1 MYSITVTERG
11 KQPERIELDKP
22 EIVLGRAYGND
33 IILARSSVSKRHVR
47 IVVNDD
53 RFVVHDLQ
61 STNGTSV
68 YGQKISAP
76 AEVKSGDTIV
86 VGDFRIMLKHEGAGR
101 PRPSVSEYVIGPPI
115 NPSGS
120 MPSLTGSHAQVMP
133 SDIET
138 GSRLPATGFGK
149 EVTTTRITSVH
160 ATLGEGITLGV
171 PSFSSGSKPSAAT
184 PISSASVDRDRAA
197 PEAASQRA
205 RIRIERKPAV
215 FGPLRRPE
223 GAAFAEVFA
232 AALNGALL
240 RASLADLP
248 LTYPT
253 RQEDVLRFSPLVA
266 KAVDLATPAD
276 FDSEERSALAP
287 LLLAELLGLGP
298 LELLLDAT
306 EATEVHL
313 HAAGEIFERLADN
326 SLRRAAIG
334 FGRQETAM
342 LAFRRLASAANVA
355 NGGSAR
361 IRLDGFPTV
370 VVNSANP
377 ADGGAASIA
386 RSPKSVLDLRSSF
399 RTGEPDAILAWLH
412 HAMQN
417 RANIIVSS
425 ANRSLATSFIH
436 GLLADSSERI
446 VIVEEIPSATLR
458 SFNVLRLEHNTTSL
472 NSDLQRAFMLRP
484 DFAIIDPLVEKDVA
498 IWLAG
503 PTGYAV
509 STLVAVAARSSA
521 DAISSLA
528 FAAAEHCAA
537 ESSAVHDRL
546 AARIDLLIHVDAD
559 ANGLFVASMSELTY
573 APHQRFAREQL
584 YCPNGVC
591 NLRPLRFLSE
601 I

>member
-11 KQPERIELDKP
+11 KQPERIELDKA

-47 IVVNDD
+47 IVVTED
-53 RFVVHDLQ
+53 RFMVYDLQ

-68 YGQKISAP
+68 SGHKISAP

-86 VGDFRIMLKHEGAGR
+86 VGDFRILLKHEGAGV

-115 NPSGS
+115 SPSGS

-133 SDIET
+133 RDIET
-138 GSRLPATGFGK
+138 GSHLPATGFGK
-149 EVTTTRITSVH
+149 DVTTTRITSVH
-160 ATLGEGITLGV
+160 SALGEGITVGV
-171 PSFSSGSKPSAAT
+171 PSMAAVNKTSLST
-184 PISSASVDRDRAA
+184 PASSASVDQDRLAGDA
-197 PEAASQRA
+197 PNRRK
-205 RIRIERKPAV
+205 RIRIQRQPAV
-215 FGPLRRPE
+215 FGPLHRPE
-223 GAAFAEVFA
+223 GAAFAEVYA

-240 RASLADLP
+240 RVSLTDLP
-248 LTYPT
+248 LAYPT

-276 FDSEERSALAP
+276 FDSDERAALAP

-298 LELLLDAT
+298 LELLLNAT

-313 HAAGEIFERLADN
+313 HAAGEIFERKADS
-326 SLRRAAIG
+326 SLRRATVEIG
-334 FGRQETAM
+334 RPETAL
-342 LAFRRLASAANVA
+342 LAFRRLASAAHVG
-355 NGGSAR
+355 NGGSAH
-361 IRLDGFPTV
+361 ILLDGFPTV
-370 VVNSANP
+370 VVNSAN
-377 ADGGAASIA
+377 ASEGGAASITRA
-386 RSPKSVLDLRSSF
+386 PRSMGDIRAAF
-399 RTGEPDAILAWLH
+399 RASNPDAIIAWLH
-412 HAMQN
+412 EALRS
-417 RANIIVSS
+417 RANVVVSS
-425 ANRSLATSFIH
+425 PNRSLATSFIH
-436 GLLADSSERI
+436 GLLGESGDRI
-446 VIVEEIPSATLR
+446 VIVEEIPSSTLR
-458 SFNVLRLEHNTTSL
+458 GFNVLRLECNTNSL

-484 DFAIIDPLVEKDVA
+484 DYAIIDPLVEKDVA

-503 PTGYAV
+503 PTGFAV

-537 ESSAVHDRL
+537 ESAAVHDRL
-546 AARIDLLIHVDAD
+546 ASRIDLLIHVDAD
-559 ANGLFVASMSELTY
+559 ANGLFVVSMSELTH

-584 YCPNGVC
+584 YGPNGVC

-601 I
+601 S

>member
-47 IVVNDD
+47 IVVTED

-68 YGQKISAP
+68 SGQKISAP
-76 AEVKSGDTIV
+76 TEVKSGDTIV
-86 VGDFRIMLKHEGAGR
+86 VGDFRILLKHEGAGV

-115 NPSGS
+115 SPSGN

-133 SDIET
+133 RDIET
-138 GSRLPATGFGK
+138 GSHLPATGFGK
-149 EVTTTRITSVH
+149 DVTTTRITSVH
-160 ATLGEGITLGV
+160 ATLAEGITLGV
-171 PSFSSGSKPSAAT
+171 PSFASSNKPAPGTPNSSVSVEQERLPADAAT
-184 PISSASVDRDRAA
+184 R
-197 PEAASQRA
+197 RA
-205 RIRIERKPAV
+205 RIRIQRNPAV

-240 RASLADLP
+240 RVSLSDLP
-248 LTYPT
+248 VAYPT

-276 FDSEERSALAP
+276 FDSDERAALAP

-298 LELLLDAT
+298 LELLLDT
-306 EATEVHL
+306 TDATEVHL
-313 HAAGEIFERLADN
+313 HAAGEIFERVADN
-326 SLRRAAIG
+326 GLRRAAVG
-334 FGRQETAM
+334 FGRRETAM
-342 LAFRRLASAANVA
+342 LAFRRLAAAAHVS

-361 IRLDGFPTV
+361 ILLDGFPTV
-370 VVNSANP
+370 IVNGANP
-377 ADGGAASIA
+377 ADGGAASIT
-386 RSPKSVLDLRSSF
+386 RSPKSVADLRPSF
-399 RTGEPDAILAWLH
+399 RTGDPDAVLAWLGE
-412 HAMQN
+412 AMRN

-425 ANRSLATSFIH
+425 PNRALATSFIH

-446 VIVEEIPSATLR
+446 VIVEEIPSTTLR
-458 SFNVLRLEHNTTSL
+458 GFNVLRLEHNTNSL

-484 DFAIIDPLVEKDVA
+484 DFAVIDPLVEKDVA

-546 AARIDLLIHVDAD
+546 AGRIDLLIHVTADAD
-559 ANGLFVASMSELTY
+559 GLFVVSMSELVPT
-573 APHQRFAREQL
+573 AQHRFAREKL
-584 YCPNGVC
+584 YGLDGVC
-591 NLRPLRFLSE
+591 NLRPLRFLTE
-601 I
+601 G

>member
-47 IVVNDD
+47 IVVTED

-61 STNGTSV
+61 STNGTSIG
-68 YGQKISAP
+68 GQKISAP

-86 VGDFRIMLKHEGAGR
+86 VGDFRILLKHEGAGI

-115 NPSGS
+115 SPSGN
-120 MPSLTGSHAQVMP
+120 MPSLTGSHAAVSP
-133 SDIET
+133 RDIET
-138 GSRLPATGFGK
+138 GSHLPASGFGK
-149 EVTTTRITSVH
+149 DVTTTRITSVH
-160 ATLGEGITLGV
+160 AALAEGIALGV
-171 PSFSSGSKPSAAT
+171 PSLKAAAAT
-184 PISSASVDRDRAA
+184 PASSAAVDQERPSVD
-197 PEAASQRA
+197 ASARRA
-205 RIRIERKPAV
+205 RIRIQRNPGV

-240 RASLADLP
+240 RVSLSDLP
-248 LTYPT
+248 VAYPT

-276 FDSEERSALAP
+276 FDSDERSALAP

-306 EATEVHL
+306 DATEVHL
-313 HAAGEIFERLADN
+313 HAAGEIFERVADN
-326 SLRRAAIG
+326 SLRRAAVG

-361 IRLDGFPTV
+361 ILLDGFPTV
-370 VVNSANP
+370 VVNGANA
-377 ADGGAASIA
+377 ADGGSASIT
-386 RSPKSVLDLRSSF
+386 RSPKSVGDIRATF
-399 RTGEPDAILAWLH
+399 RTGDAGAILAWLH
-412 HAMQN
+412 TAMQN

-425 ANRSLATSFIH
+425 PNRALATSFIH
-436 GLLADSSERI
+436 GLLADSEERI
-446 VIVEEIPSATLR
+446 VIVEEIPSTTLR
-458 SFNVLRLEHNTTSL
+458 GFNVLRLERNTNSL

-521 DAISSLA
+521 DAISALA

-546 AARIDLLIHVDAD
+546 AARIDLLIHVNAD
-559 ANGLFVASMSELTY
+559 AKGLFVVSMSELVHTG
-573 APHQRFAREQL
+573 PHRFAREQL
-584 YCPNGVC
+584 YRAGGVC
-591 NLRPLRFLSE
+591 NLRPLRFLTE
-601 I
+601 G